1 MCGPSRSKPSPVS
14 QSETRR
20 ESFVW
25 LSGPMVE
32 PTAPAARVLTSPAAR
47 RLAGLA
53 AVFDDLQFVLGC
65 GERLLRELA
74 RGDEQ
79 DPVLVEALW
88 AAALNAYARAFRPD
102 DAVHLTVD
110 DLAETGLQGELVQW
124 HEMLGKLRNFLVAKA
139 ANPREEFSVGVSR
152 TADGPAEGIIVTS
165 VPSPQVDE
173 ATVRQTGRI
182 AYELGQLVDK
192 RISDQQKAVFDEV
205 KDMPPERLNELE
217 PLSVDMSVANTS

>member
-1 MCGPSRSKPSPVS
+1 M
-14 QSETRR
+14 
-20 ESFVW
+20 
-25 LSGPMVE
+25 
-32 PTAPAARVLTSPAAR
+32 LTSPAAR

>member
-1 MCGPSRSKPSPVS
+1 MS

-20 ESFVW
+20 ESFLW
-25 LSGPMVE
+25 LSGAMVE
-32 PTAPAARVLTSPAAR
+32 ATALAARVLTTPAAQ
-47 RLAGLA
+47 RLADLA

-65 GERLLRELA
+65 SERLLRELA

-79 DPVLVEALW
+79 DPVVVEALW
-88 AAALNAYARAFRPD
+88 AAALNAYARAFRPGD
-102 DAVHLTVD
+102 RDVNLTVD
-110 DLAETGLQGELVQW
+110 DLAKTGLQGELVQW
-124 HEMLGKLRNFLVAKA
+124 HEMLGTLRNFLVAKA

-152 TADGPAEGIIVTS
+152 TVDGPAEGIIVTS

-182 AYELGQLVDK
+182 AYELGQLVDT
-192 RISDQQKAVFDEV
+192 RIQDQQKAVFHEV

-217 PLSVDMSVANTS
+217 PLAVDMSVAAADSP

>member
-1 MCGPSRSKPSPVS
+1 
-14 QSETRR
+14 
-20 ESFVW
+20 
-25 LSGPMVE
+25 MVE
-32 PTAPAARVLTSPAAR
+32 PTALAARVLTTPAAR

-88 AAALNAYARAFRPD
+88 AAALNAYARAFRPEGNIGD
-102 DAVHLTVD
+102 GAVHLTVD

-192 RISDQQKAVFDEV
+192 RIQNQQKAVFDEV
-205 KDMPPERLNELE
+205 KDMPPERLDQLE

>member
-1 MCGPSRSKPSPVS
+1 
-14 QSETRR
+14 
-20 ESFVW
+20 
-25 LSGPMVE
+25 MVE
-32 PTAPAARVLTSPAAR
+32 PTAFAARVLTTPAAR

-88 AAALNAYARAFRPD
+88 AAALNAYARAFRPEGD
-102 DAVHLTVD
+102 VHLTVD

-152 TADGPAEGIIVTS
+152 AKDGPAEGIIVTS
-165 VPSPQVDE
+165 VPSPQVDA

-192 RISDQQKAVFDEV
+192 RIQAQQKVVFDEV
-205 KDMPPERLNELE
+205 KDMPPHRLDKLE
-217 PLSVDMSVANTS
+217 PLAVDMSVANSS